1 MEWRTLKF
9 DRVEFAGSLGDLGT
23 LIPLSVALIA
33 INRLNPTSVFLL
45 IGLFYVAA
53 GLYFRL
59 PIPVQP
65 LKVIAAVAIAAA
77 LDSSLI
83 AASGLLMGAILLFL
97 AITGLIDWLARFFTK
112 PIVRGIQLGLGLILI
127 MKGIDFIL
135 DEKLLLYGVAKSIE
149 LFGFELGLN
158 RVVGIAGILIV
169 LFLLNSKRI
178 PAAIAVILFGLA
190 ISLPHTSVDLSLGYM
205 PLNIYLP
212 SSPDLWNA
220 LILLVI
226 PQIPLTLGNAIIAT
240 SDAAKSM
247 FGEKAKRC
255 TNRSLALSMS
265 FANFTAGSISAMP
278 MCHGAGGLA
287 AHYRF
292 GARSGG
298 SNLMIGA
305 IFIAIAMLFGKV
317 AVSVLSLIPV
327 SILGVLLFF
336 AGLELAMLIK
346 DVEKREDIFITFAI
360 AGIGLATMNMGYAFI
375 AGMVMKWVMD
385 KAKIEI

>member
-1 MEWRTLKF
+1 
-9 DRVEFAGSLGDLGT
+9 
-23 LIPLSVALIA
+23 
-33 INRLNPTSVFLL
+33 
-45 IGLFYVAA
+45 
-53 GLYFRL
+53 
-59 PIPVQP
+59 
-65 LKVIAAVAIAAA
+65 
-77 LDSSLI
+77 
-83 AASGLLMGAILLFL
+83 
-97 AITGLIDWLARFFTK
+97 
-112 PIVRGIQLGLGLILI
+112 
-127 MKGIDFIL
+127 
-135 DEKLLLYGVAKSIE
+135 
-149 LFGFELGLN
+149 
-158 RVVGIAGILIV
+158 
-169 LFLLNSKRI
+169 
-178 PAAIAVILFGLA
+178 
-190 ISLPHTSVDLSLGYM
+190 
-205 PLNIYLP
+205 
-212 SSPDLWNA
+212 
-220 LILLVI
+220 
-226 PQIPLTLGNAIIAT
+226 
-240 SDAAKSM
+240 
-247 FGEKAKRC
+247 
-255 TNRSLALSMS
+255 MS

-346 DVEKREDIFITFAI
+346 DVEKREDFFITFAI